1 MIGGS
6 LVKKIF
12 RLSLLLGL
20 LVGLLSLSV
29 TASAATRALGGFF
42 KQVHQKCETGQD
54 WRGEH
59 ELLLSKWAGLAVN
72 AEIRRDY
79 PKLAQAIEKIN
90 QREWRRIQQVQENLK
105 KEAMAFRLNDVQY
118 YHPLSYEFDVQL
130 RRADTLAVSFLQKE
144 YTGSSGVHGMYAW
157 QGVNLSPLTGTPIPL
172 SSVVKD
178 KEALVNAICRQ
189 LRQDYPRS
197 GFDDL
202 EARLL
207 EKASADK
214 LNWTLDPRGITF
226 YFNPYEIAS
235 YAEGLLMAT
244 ILFREQPEIF
254 HIAYQQ
260 TAAAYA
266 QPFSAYYPL
275 TTSLQDNG
283 QRDVVEVLEY
293 DGTVH
298 VRLNGQDTA
307 IPAALTDLQPV
318 LLHME
323 DGRNY
328 LYIDGNGKNSVRE
341 TLVVQLGTKSARYI
355 NTLPY
360 SFRHTIAVAPAVQEY
375 WNFLTNPNGFYIDR
389 KGAFTSTTKTDIC
402 AVGEK
407 GDLTFG

>member
-1 MIGGS
+1 MKHTIRFG
-6 LVKKIF
+6 
-12 RLSLLLGL
+12 LLWGL

-29 TASAATRALGGFF
+29 TVSAAPRALGGFF
-42 KQVHQKCETGQD
+42 KQVHQKCETGRD
-54 WRGEH
+54 VRGEH

-72 AEIRRDY
+72 EDIRRDY
-79 PKLAQAIEKIN
+79 PQLAKSLEKIN
-90 QREWRRIQQVQENLK
+90 QREWRRIQQVQEKLK
-105 KEAMAFRLNDVQY
+105 EEAIAFRQNDVKY
-118 YHPLSYEFDVQL
+118 YHPLSYEFDVEM
-130 RRADTLAVSFLQKE
+130 RRADTVAVSFLQQE

-157 QGVNLSPLTGTPIPL
+157 EGVNLDPLTGEPIPL
-172 SSVVKD
+172 SAVVKD
-178 KEALVNAICRQ
+178 KDALVKAVCQQ
-189 LRQDYPRS
+189 LRHDYPQS
-197 GFDDL
+197 NFDGL
-202 EARLL
+202 ESRLQEDAL
-207 EKASADK
+207 ADK

-244 ILFREQPEIF
+244 ILFREQPELF
-254 HIAYQQ
+254 NIAYQQ

-275 TTSLQDNG
+275 TTSLNDNG
-283 QRDVVEVLEY
+283 RRDVIEVVQM
-293 DGTVH
+293 DGAVR

-318 LLHME
+318 LIHME

-328 LYIDGNGKNSVRE
+328 LYIDGNGKDSVRQ
-341 TLVVQLGTKSARYI
+341 TLVVQLGAKSARYI
-355 NTLPY
+355 STLPY

-402 AVGEK
+402 AIGEK
-407 GDLTFG
+407 GELTFG

>member
-1 MIGGS
+1 MKHTIRFG
-6 LVKKIF
+6 
-12 RLSLLLGL
+12 LLLGL

-29 TASAATRALGGFF
+29 TASAAPRALGGFF
-42 KQVHQKCETGQD
+42 KQVHQKCETGRD
-54 WRGEH
+54 VRGEH

-72 AEIRRDY
+72 EEIRRDY
-79 PKLAQAIEKIN
+79 PQLAKAIEKIN
-90 QREWRRIQQVQENLK
+90 QREWRRIQQVQEKLK
-105 KEAMAFRLNDVQY
+105 EEAIAFRQNDVKY
-118 YHPLSYEFDVQL
+118 YHPLSYEFDVEM
-130 RRADTLAVSFLQKE
+130 RRADTVAVSFLQQE

-157 QGVNLSPLTGTPIPL
+157 EGVNLDPLTGEPIPL
-172 SSVVKD
+172 SAVVKD
-178 KEALVNAICRQ
+178 KDALVKAVCQQ
-189 LRQDYPRS
+189 LRQDYPQS
-197 GFDDL
+197 NFDGL
-202 EARLL
+202 ESRLQEDAL
-207 EKASADK
+207 ADK

-244 ILFREQPEIF
+244 ILFREQPELF
-254 HIAYQQ
+254 NIAYQQ

-275 TTSLQDNG
+275 TTSLNDNG
-283 QRDVVEVLEY
+283 RRDVIEVVQM
-293 DGTVH
+293 DGAVR

-318 LLHME
+318 LIHME

-328 LYIDGNGKNSVRE
+328 LYIDGNGKDSVRQ
-341 TLVVQLGTKSARYI
+341 TLVVQLGAKSARYI
-355 NTLPY
+355 STLPY

-402 AVGEK
+402 AIGEK
-407 GDLTFG
+407 GELTFG

>member
-1 MIGGS
+1 M
-6 LVKKIF
+6 KKTF
-12 RLSLLLGL
+12 RLSLLLAL

-42 KQVHQKCETGQD
+42 KQVHQKCETGRD
-54 WRGEH
+54 VRGEH

-79 PKLAQAIEKIN
+79 PQLAKAIEKIN
-90 QREWRRIQQVQENLK
+90 QREWRRIQQVQEKLK
-105 KEAMAFRLNDVQY
+105 GEAIAFRKNDLKY
-118 YHPLSYEFDVQL
+118 YHPLSYEFDVQM
-130 RRADTLAVSFLQKE
+130 RRADTVAVSFLQQE

-157 QGVNLSPLTGTPIPL
+157 EGVNLDPLTGAKIPL
-172 SSVVKD
+172 SAVVKD
-178 KEALVNAICRQ
+178 KEALVKTICKQ
-189 LRQDYPRS
+189 LRQDYPHS
-197 GFDDL
+197 SFDGL
-202 EARLL
+202 EAKLQQ
-207 EKASADK
+207 EAASDT

-244 ILFREQPEIF
+244 ILFREQPELF
-254 HIAYQQ
+254 NIAYQQ

-275 TTSLQDNG
+275 TASLKDNG
-283 QRDVVEVLEY
+283 KRDVIEVVQM
-293 DGTVH
+293 DGAVR
-298 VRLNGQDTA
+298 VRLNGQDTV
-307 IPAALTDLQPV
+307 IAANLTDLEPV
-318 LLHME
+318 LIHME

-328 LYIDGNGKNSVRE
+328 LYIDGNGKDSVRQ
-341 TLVVQLGTKSARYI
+341 TLVVQLGAKSARYI

-375 WNFLTNPNGFYIDR
+375 WHFLTNPNGFYIDR

-407 GDLTFG
+407 GELTFG